1 MSSSRF
7 CYVLMCHADPGGILR
22 VVGRIRELSPDAAI
36 VVRHSVPGL
45 VSREDLEP
53 LGATVHRS
61 DIDIVWGDWSMTR
74 AALEVLEHVRRTVD
88 AEHVVLLSG
97 QDYPI
102 RDLAAWED
110 EVRRAGVDALIDVY
124 PPMTDDW
131 HYRWWTVEPPHVG
144 PVLVRRVVKLAW
156 RLVAR
161 RFRSVVMFY
170 QGRRDPRWIL
180 GLRRPELLRR
190 PAPVD
195 VLKGALWV
203 TLTGRAVESLL
214 RRHHDDRLTQ
224 TFFRTVRIPDESY
237 IQSLLLADAQL
248 RIMDCPTTFAR
259 FRYDEWSPTWLDLDE
274 LALAARTPAAFARK
288 LPADV
293 DDAVVAEADR
303 LCARRGDE
311 VPAMEEA
318 VPGEVKLTGAERAP
332 GLPPVATGL
341 AAARG

>member
-1 MSSSRF
+1 M
-7 CYVLMCHADPGGILR
+7 
-22 VVGRIRELSPDAAI
+22 
-36 VVRHSVPGL
+36 
-45 VSREDLEP
+45 
-53 LGATVHRS
+53 
-61 DIDIVWGDWSMTR
+61 
-74 AALEVLEHVRRTVD
+74 
-88 AEHVVLLSG
+88 
-97 QDYPI
+97 
-102 RDLAAWED
+102 
-110 EVRRAGVDALIDVY
+110 
-124 PPMTDDW
+124 
-131 HYRWWTVEPPHVG
+131 
-144 PVLVRRVVKLAW
+144 
-156 RLVAR
+156 
-161 RFRSVVMFY
+161 
-170 QGRRDPRWIL
+170 
-180 GLRRPELLRR
+180 
-190 PAPVD
+190 D

-311 VPAMEEA
+311 VPAIEEA
-318 VPGEVKLTGAERAP
+318 IPGEVKLTGAERAP

>member
-53 LGATVHRS
+53 LGATAHRS

-74 AALEVLEHVRRTVD
+74 AALEALEHVRRTVD

-110 EVRRAGVDALIDVY
+110 EVQRVGVDALIDVY

-144 PVLVRRVVKLAW
+144 PVLVRRAVKLGW

-180 GLRRPELLRR
+180 GLRRPELLRH

-203 TLTGRAVESLL
+203 TLTGRAVDSLL
-214 RRHHDDRLTQ
+214 QRHHEDRRTRD
-224 TFFRTVRIPDESY
+224 FFRTVRIPDESY
-237 IQSLLLADAQL
+237 IQSLLLADDQL

-311 VPAMEEA
+311 VPAIEEA
-318 VPGEVKLTGAERAP
+318 IPGEVKLTGAERAP